1 MNSSCKITPGQPTT
15 SSINTSQDQQSKE
28 TGRRRNNC
36 MIFFQ
41 NQNSS
46 LLVGK
51 EGVTHFPTKWEAL
64 QSKEDGNSTHPSGRL
79 LGNLGSQTIL
89 KLFYNFVFFS
99 NAKKKKKPC
108 CSEFIRAAVTFSIGF
123 HWTVWCWSARSGWS
137 GSGWLHLPG
146 QSKQTKEQTSKQ
158 AIRKKKGGEK
168 VTEGLLNT
176 DHLTWRVASRDLLMA
191 ARTWEVEELILPK
204 VRAIWHKQ
212 NYNKSYPTGKD
223 HKRRAAVTQK
233 TCQKQTERREKPYA
247 FPSSTPISLLNILW
261 GEGVENQTAKAP
273 GKCSLLTNCTT
284 RKEVSFR
291 AHQRPSGSSRLQLE
305 SVWNLS
311 IPTPDTSGG
320 MPA

>member
-99 NAKKKKKPC
+99 NAKKKKKH
-108 CSEFIRAAVTFSIGF
+108 AALNLLGQLWLFPSASIGQ
-123 HWTVWCWSARSGWS
+123 CGAGA
-137 GSGWLHLPG
+137 PG
-146 QSKQTKEQTSKQ
+146 QGGQGPAGYISQAKANKRKNKQTNKQ
-158 AIRKKKGGEK
+158 LGKKK
-168 VTEGLLNT
+168 EGKKSL
-176 DHLTWRVASRDLLMA
+176 
-191 ARTWEVEELILPK
+191 
-204 VRAIWHKQ
+204 RA
-212 NYNKSYPTGKD
+212 
-223 HKRRAAVTQK
+223 
-233 TCQKQTERREKPYA
+233 
-247 FPSSTPISLLNILW
+247 F
-261 GEGVENQTAKAP
+261 
-273 GKCSLLTNCTT
+273 
-284 RKEVSFR
+284 
-291 AHQRPSGSSRLQLE
+291 
-305 SVWNLS
+305 
-311 IPTPDTSGG
+311 
-320 MPA
+320 